1 MSSRAH
7 LPGFANNNK
16 KIKTTVTRQQTKFAN
31 IYLQKLRNH
40 DKLFFQTIFCLAF
53 ENHLLPTNLL

>member
-7 LPGFANNNK
+7 LPDFTNNSK
-16 KIKTTVTRQQTKFAN
+16 KIKTTVTNKQNKAN